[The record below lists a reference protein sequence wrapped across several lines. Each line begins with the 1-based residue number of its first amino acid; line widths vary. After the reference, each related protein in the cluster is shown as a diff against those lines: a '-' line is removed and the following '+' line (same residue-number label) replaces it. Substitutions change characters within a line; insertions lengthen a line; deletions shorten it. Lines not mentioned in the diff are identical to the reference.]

1 MATWPLGGGRAS
13 GAVARIV
20 GSCSSHPNGLAWPEL
35 PGLNL
40 KLASCSLLISYLTL
54 DLSTCYLYC
63 RIPPGSYGAR
73 DCLKKVGLDWK
84 DASVV
89 KSTGQSCRGPGM
101 VYSQHLDGNSQP
113 FVTPVPGDPRPS
125 SSGFLGTHEVY
136 RNNAGKTSIQ
146 HIKIHPHFF
155 FSWEKSVIWSL

>member
-1 MATWPLGGGRAS
+1 MPSEGAGLVRSPRRPRGKGEGLRSLKTSKSGAKWPSESCPLSSFYSLSLPVSPVLLVAPFISNHCFGLSLRLGSAAPVNMATWPLGGGRAS

-54 DLSTCYLYC
+54 GLSTCYLYC

-73 DCLKKVGLDWK
+73 DCLKKVGLD
-84 DASVV
+84 
-89 KSTGQSCRGPGM
+89 
-101 VYSQHLDGNSQP
+101 
-113 FVTPVPGDPRPS
+113 
-125 SSGFLGTHEVY
+125 
-136 RNNAGKTSIQ
+136 
-146 HIKIHPHFF
+146 
-155 FSWEKSVIWSL
+155 